1 MVRKESQKY
10 QELQQKYQNQTS
22 SETPDSSTSRKPTIY
37 CIGDSLTQGE
47 KSASYPTALASL
59 TGFSVNKLGGSQDQ
73 TIDLAIRVGGLKIY
87 TNNLTIPAST
97 TPVKM
102 KIFDKDNNELD
113 VLKGKGNNFSTV
125 EIAGIS
131 GYLKYDSKTKTHT
144 FTRIDAGEE
153 KVISKL
159 TQIKSELPTFDKN
172 SIAIIFSGTYDKN
185 EQNGIFRTITYQRAI
200 INKLKTKNYIVVS
213 LTSQRRFNIV
223 DDMNKVLKEEHKN
236 HFLDFRSY
244 LLKNGLKYANIKPT
258 AQDKQDLQL
267 KYIPSS
273 LLKADKL
280 NGNGKFNQ
288 LLSQQITD
296 KMIELGYITQKDI
309 NENE

>member
-1 MVRKESQKY
+1 M
-10 QELQQKYQNQTS
+10 
-22 SETPDSSTSRKPTIY
+22 
-37 CIGDSLTQGE
+37 
-47 KSASYPTALASL
+47 
-59 TGFSVNKLGGSQDQ
+59 
-73 TIDLAIRVGGLKIY
+73 KIY

-131 GYLKYDSKTKTHT
+131 GYLKYDLKTKTHT

-244 LLKNGLKYANIKPT
+244 LLKNGLKDANIKPT

-267 KYIPSS
+267 KYIPSN
-273 LLKADKL
+273 LLKSDKL

-288 LLSQQITD
+288 LLSQQITN